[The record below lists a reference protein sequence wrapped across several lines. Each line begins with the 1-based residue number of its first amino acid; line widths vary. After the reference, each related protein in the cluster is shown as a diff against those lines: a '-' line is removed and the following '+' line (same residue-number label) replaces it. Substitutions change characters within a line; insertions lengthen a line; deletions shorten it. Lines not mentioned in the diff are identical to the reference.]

1 MDDKN
6 ILNIPVVIAGRTYP
20 VLATAEEI
28 DSIKLINE
36 KLNKEFMEL
45 HQRYA
50 NTLNKQDILAMLL
63 LTYAKDLHEEKTQND
78 LKPISERVQS
88 IESVLEK
95 ALQK

>member
-6 ILNIPVVIAGRTYP
+6 ILNIPVAIAGRTYP
-20 VLATAEEI
+20 VLATAEEV
-28 DSIKLINE
+28 DDIKLINE

-50 NTLNKQDILAMLL
+50 SKLNKQDILAMLL
-63 LTYAKDLHEEKTQND
+63 LTYAKDLHEERTKND
-78 LKPISERVQS
+78 LQPISERVQS